1 MPAGS
6 FARFA
11 RRKKVKAEM
20 HPDSCTTTHSPRER
34 VSRNGFNLHSDCTH
48 AEDMLRAHRRC
59 WLRGFCCFLVVAQ
72 LGFWGLVPDS
82 QDRALSVR
90 RKSLGAAGRHIA
102 MQRARS
108 CGNQYTQHQT
118 HTHTS
123 FKCVPCTLLVRVGM
137 SMPLLLH
144 YV

>member
-11 RRKKVKAEM
+11 RRKKVKAET

-34 VSRNGFNLHSDCTH
+34 VSRNGFNLHSDCT
-48 AEDMLRAHRRC
+48 MLRI
-59 WLRGFCCFLVVAQ
+59 CCVPTGVVGSGAFAAFS
-72 LGFWGLVPDS
+72 LWFWGLVPDS

-90 RKSLGAAGRHIA
+90 RKSLGAGGAGATSLCNAREAVAINTHSTRHTRI
-102 MQRARS
+102 QV
-108 CGNQYTQHQT
+108 
-118 HTHTS
+118 

-137 SMPLLLH
+137 SMSLLLH